1 MIIIYNKRTSKK
13 KAIKRIVNKYKRTDL
28 DANEDTARRLEKE
41 LNDNIEEYAKVIITP
56 DEVIKSFKK
65 KFSNDV

>member
-13 KAIKRIVNKYKRTDL
+13 KAIKRIVNKYKKTDL

-65 KFSNDV
+65 KNES

>member
-13 KAIKRIVNKYKRTDL
+13 KAIKRIVNKYKKTDL

>member
-13 KAIKRIVNKYKRTDL
+13 KAIKRIVNKYKKTDL
-28 DANEDTARRLEKE
+28 DANEDTARRLERE

>member
-13 KAIKRIVNKYKRTDL
+13 KAIKRIVNKYKKTDL

-41 LNDNIEEYAKVIITP
+41 
-56 DEVIKSFKK
+56 
-65 KFSNDV
+65 